1 MSPVTLIVAAF
12 LLGLAA
18 MSFAFGGGAVIVA
31 LPLAL
36 LGLVAFAAFDFSRR
50 RKQTKQVQGFR
61 EEAKTESVEFSERD
75 KETLV
80 SE

>member
-1 MSPVTLIVAAF
+1 MLIVAAF

-18 MSFAFGGGAVIVA
+18 MSFGFGGGAVIVA
-31 LPLAL
+31 IPLAL
-36 LGLVAFAAFDFSRR
+36 LAIGAIAVFDFSRR
-50 RKQTKQVQGFR
+50 RKQDKQVHSFR
-61 EEAKTESVEFSERD
+61 EDAKSEGVEFTERD

>member
-1 MSPVTLIVAAF
+1 MLILAAL
-12 LLGLAA
+12 LLGLAG

-31 LPLAL
+31 LPLAAFA
-36 LGLVAFAAFDFSRR
+36 VAAFAAFEFSRR
-50 RKQTKQVQGFR
+50 RKQDKQVHDFR
-61 EEAKTESVEFSERD
+61 EEAKAESVQFTERD

>member
-36 LGLVAFAAFDFSRR
+36 LGLVALAAFDFSRR

>member
-1 MSPVTLIVAAF
+1 MSPAILILAAF

-31 LPLAL
+31 LPLAVL
-36 LGLVAFAAFDFSRR
+36 AIGAYGAFDFSRR

-61 EEAKTESVEFSERD
+61 EGAKAESVEFSERD

>member
-1 MSPVTLIVAAF
+1 MSPLSLIVAAF

-31 LPLAL
+31 LPVAL
-36 LGLVAFAAFDFSRR
+36 LAIAAIGFLDFSRR
-50 RKQTKQVQGFR
+50 RKQAKQVHNFR
-61 EEAKTESVEFSERD
+61 EDAKTEGVEFTARD

>member
-1 MSPVTLIVAAF
+1 MLIVAAF

-31 LPLAL
+31 IPLAL
-36 LGLVAFAAFDFSRR
+36 LAIGAIGAFDFSRR
-50 RKQTKQVQGFR
+50 RRQDKQVHDFR
-61 EEAKTESVEFSERD
+61 EDAKSENVEFTDKD

>member
-1 MSPVTLIVAAF
+1 MTPVTLIVAAF

-18 MSFAFGGGAVIVA
+18 MSFAFGGGAVVVA

-36 LGLVAFAAFDFSRR
+36 LAIGALAVFDFSRR
-50 RKQTKQVQGFR
+50 RRQTKQVQGFR
-61 EEAKTESVEFSERD
+61 EGAKAESVEFTERD